1 MNPIYSEQE
10 RTIPNDANQQNVDS
24 KSIARQPMIR
34 DITNPLNDQKNTSPN
49 LQYLQR
55 QQVSLHR
62 QSLKS

>member
-1 MNPIYSEQE
+1 MTPIYSEQE
-10 RTIPNDANQQNVDS
+10 RTVPNDANQQNVDS
-24 KSIARQPMIR
+24 KSIVRQPMIR
-34 DITNPLNDQKNTSPN
+34 DITNPLNDQKSTSPN